1 MVSGCFINPKRCAN
15 HIRGPFLTA
24 APGPRHITGMV
35 APLEHRQRIA
45 RLMPLD
51 DVMRRI
57 AERVHPVTPRE
68 MRAAAALGA
77 TLAQDIVVAELH
89 PAAPL
94 ALIDGW
100 AVHAES
106 TADAGPYAP
115 AVLPQLRE
123 VAVGEALY
131 DDSDAVAPLE
141 AVTWRGGNGEVH
153 VAMTPGE
160 GVLMPGTDAGVGEVL
175 GQTGH
180 RLRAVDVVAMQAL
193 GIAGARVRK
202 PRIRVAR
209 AGKGR
214 NDIADAIADWLAYAI
229 AADGGEPVATR
240 PGGEVEAL
248 LTGGGVDAVAMI
260 GGTGAGGRDD
270 TVHALARTG
279 SVEAHGIALLPG
291 ETAAFGVANSRPVL
305 LMPGR
310 LDATVAVW
318 PLIGQAILARL
329 RGGTESLASLK
340 STLIGKIT
348 STVGLTELV
357 LVRQV
362 GDGVEPLASKYLP
375 LATLAQ
381 ADGWIV
387 IPAASEGLPPGA
399 RITVCPLP

>member
-1 MVSGCFINPKRCAN
+1 
-15 HIRGPFLTA
+15 
-24 APGPRHITGMV
+24 MV

-153 VAMTPGE
+153 LAMTPGE

-175 GQTGH
+175 RQTGH
-180 RLRAVDVVAMQAL
+180 RLRAVDVAAMQAL
-193 GIAGARVRK
+193 GIVGARVRK

-209 AGKGR
+209 AGRGR

-260 GGTGAGGRDD
+260 GGTGVGGRDD

-291 ETAAFGVANSRPVL
+291 ETAAFGIANSRPVL
-305 LMPGR
+305 LMP
-310 LDATVAVW
+310 LDAAVAVW
-318 PLIGQAILARL
+318 LLIGQAILARL
-329 RGGTESLASLK
+329 RGGTEHLASLK

>member
-1 MVSGCFINPKRCAN
+1 MA
-15 HIRGPFLTA
+15 
-24 APGPRHITGMV
+24 V
-35 APLEHRQRIA
+35 ALENRQRIG
-45 RLMPLD
+45 RLTPLD
-51 DVMRRI
+51 EVLLRI
-57 AERVHPVTPRE
+57 GECVYPVPARE
-68 MRAAAALGA
+68 MPPALALGS
-77 TLAQDIVVAELH
+77 TLAQDVISAGPH
-89 PAAPL
+89 PAVSL

-100 AVHAES
+100 AVHAEA
-106 TADAGPYAP
+106 TAGADAYAP
-115 AVLPQLRE
+115 TVLPQLRE
-123 VAVGEALY
+123 VAVGEALCG
-131 DDSDAVAPLE
+131 DSDAVAPLE

-153 VAMTPGE
+153 AAMTPGE
-160 GVLMPGTDAGVGEVL
+160 GVLTPGTDAGLGEVL
-175 GQTGH
+175 RQTGH
-180 RLRAVDVVAMQAL
+180 RLRAVDVAAMQAL
-193 GIAGARVRK
+193 GITGARVRK

-209 AGKGR
+209 AGRGR

-229 AADGGEPVATR
+229 AVDGGEPVTTR

-260 GGTGAGGRDD
+260 GGTGAGARDD

-279 SVEAHGIALLPG
+279 SVEAHGIALSPG
-291 ETAAFGVANSRPVL
+291 ETAAFGITNSRPVL

-310 LDATVAVW
+310 LDAAIAVW
-318 PLIGQAILARL
+318 LLIGQAILARL
-329 RGGTESLASLK
+329 RGGTEHLASRK

-357 LVRQV
+357 LVRQA

-399 RITVCPLP
+399 RVTLCPLP

>member
-1 MVSGCFINPKRCAN
+1 
-15 HIRGPFLTA
+15 
-24 APGPRHITGMV
+24 
-35 APLEHRQRIA
+35 
-45 RLMPLD
+45 
-51 DVMRRI
+51 
-57 AERVHPVTPRE
+57 
-68 MRAAAALGA
+68 
-77 TLAQDIVVAELH
+77 
-89 PAAPL
+89 
-94 ALIDGW
+94 
-100 AVHAES
+100 
-106 TADAGPYAP
+106 
-115 AVLPQLRE
+115 VLR
-123 VAVGEALY
+123 
-131 DDSDAVAPLE
+131 
-141 AVTWRGGNGEVH
+141 
-153 VAMTPGE
+153 
-160 GVLMPGTDAGVGEVL
+160 
-175 GQTGH
+175 QTGH
-180 RLRAVDVVAMQAL
+180 RLRAVDVAAMQAL

-209 AGKGR
+209 AGRGR

-240 PGGEVEAL
+240 PGGDVEAL

-260 GGTGAGGRDD
+260 GGTGAGARDD

-291 ETAAFGVANSRPVL
+291 ETAAFGIANSRPVL

-310 LDATVAVW
+310 LDGAVAVW
-318 PLIGQAILARL
+318 LLIGQAILARL
-329 RGGTESLASLK
+329 RGGTEHLASLK

>member
-1 MVSGCFINPKRCAN
+1 
-15 HIRGPFLTA
+15 
-24 APGPRHITGMV
+24 MV

-51 DVMRRI
+51 DVMRWI

-123 VAVGEALY
+123 VAVGQPLY
-131 DDSDAVAPLE
+131 DDSDAMAPLE
-141 AVTWRGGNGEVH
+141 AETWRGGNGEVH
-153 VAMTPGE
+153 VAVTPGE

-175 GQTGH
+175 RQTGH
-180 RLRAVDVVAMQAL
+180 RLRAVDVAAMQAL

-209 AGKGR
+209 AGRGR

-229 AADGGEPVATR
+229 VRR
-240 PGGEVEAL
+240 PFRSKAL
-248 LTGGGVDAVAMI
+248 SQQTEHRLWASSGPLYCDELPIGSQFPAV
-260 GGTGAGGRDD
+260 RKPDQF
-270 TVHALARTG
+270 AR
-279 SVEAHGIALLPG
+279 I
-291 ETAAFGVANSRPVL
+291 N
-305 LMPGR
+305 
-310 LDATVAVW
+310 
-318 PLIGQAILARL
+318 
-329 RGGTESLASLK
+329 
-340 STLIGKIT
+340 
-348 STVGLTELV
+348 
-357 LVRQV
+357 
-362 GDGVEPLASKYLP
+362 
-375 LATLAQ
+375 AQ
-381 ADGWIV
+381 
-387 IPAASEGLPPGA
+387 GA
-399 RITVCPLP
+399 RNLTQNGYAC